1 MALRKNKPVRKNL
14 TVKGTSKLKKT
25 WLLICIFACLT
36 FVFAIP
42 AFADNGVGT
51 YNNRG
56 INNTAPDTGMRTDMN
71 RGNRALGTDNYRAT
85 AAGDDDGM
93 DWGWLGLIGLLGL
106 AGLRNRDR
114 ERT

>member
-1 MALRKNKPVRKNL
+1 M
-14 TVKGTSKLKKT
+14 KKT

-36 FVFAIP
+36 LVFAIP
-42 AFADNGVGT
+42 AFADNVNTGTTGT
-51 YNNRG
+51 YNNRNF
-56 INNTAPDTGMRTDMN
+56 NNTDTGLRTDMN
-71 RGNRALGTDNYRAT
+71 RGMNQTNRALGADNYRAT
-85 AAGDDDGM
+85 AAGDDNDF

>member
-1 MALRKNKPVRKNL
+1 M
-14 TVKGTSKLKKT
+14 KKT

-36 FVFAIP
+36 LVFAIP
-42 AFADNGVGT
+42 AFADKSNAGET
-51 YNNRG
+51 AAYDNRN
-56 INNTAPDTGMRTDMN
+56 INNTVPDTGMRSDIN
-71 RGNRALGTDNYRAT
+71 RGINQTSRALGTDNYRAT

>member
-1 MALRKNKPVRKNL
+1 M
-14 TVKGTSKLKKT
+14 KKT

-36 FVFAIP
+36 LVFAIP
-42 AFADNGVGT
+42 AFADNGNTGTMGT

-71 RGNRALGTDNYRAT
+71 RGINQTNRALGTDNYRAT
-85 AAGDDDGM
+85 AAGDDNNM